1 MGKKKTAI
9 VYSYEALKKKNT
21 KELLGYL
28 KALQQ
33 CEESFELSDMDINED
48 ILDNNKIYFKQTPK
62 WKSAYN
68 NVKSILSQREN
79 IVK

>member
-1 MGKKKTAI
+1 MGKKKRPI
-9 VYSYEALKKKNT
+9 VYSIEELKKKNT

-33 CEESFELSDMDINED
+33 CEQSFELSDIDINED

-62 WKSAYN
+62 WKSAYDI
-68 NVKSILSQREN
+68 VKSILSEREN
-79 IVK
+79 IEK

>member
-1 MGKKKTAI
+1 MGKKKTTI
-9 VYSYEALKKKNT
+9 VYSDEALKKKNT

-68 NVKSILSQREN
+68 NVKSILNGREN
-79 IVK
+79 VVK

>member
-1 MGKKKTAI
+1 MGNKKTAI
-9 VYSYEALKKKNT
+9 VFSYEALKKKNT

-33 CEESFELSDMDINED
+33 CEESFKLSDMDINED

-62 WKSAYN
+62 WKSTYN
-68 NVKSILSQREN
+68 NVKSILSEREN
-79 IVK
+79 IEK

>member
-9 VYSYEALKKKNT
+9 LYSAEALKKKNT

-48 ILDNNKIYFKQTPK
+48 ILDNNKIYFKQTLK

-68 NVKSILSQREN
+68 NVKSILSEREN